1 MSPIRHLLIA
11 ALTGAA
17 LSLVSSP
24 SRALERLVLRLPFLE
39 TSVTINLGDVQSTSE
54 LIRQSPDLADLQM
67 AGDTRVFELIDK
79 VFLTPLPVETKALL
93 QGSTGQP
100 LLEQALW
107 AATQLVELEGTPP
120 DPSGR
125 MLTDALVAADEI
137 GQPNV
142 LGFLRSMPGEQA
154 SIDFSKV
161 AVVANRLKT
170 NLEQGVALVQ
180 ATEAATVNSALRE
193 PLRGGWSREEQR
205 LSVPHRPQP
214 LRLLVLRPT
223 GTDLGRLAVISHGLW
238 DDPES
243 FEGWAEFLAANGYT
257 VLLPDHP
264 GSDLSQ
270 QQSML
275 AGDTPPPGPEE
286 LRLRPLDVS
295 ALIDAVRN
303 GRLLSGQSIDTNS
316 VAMIGHSWGATTSLQ
331 IAGGRPTENKLRTR
345 CVDRKD
351 PERNI
356 SWVLQ
361 CSWLSGI
368 EQAAA
373 PDPRVK
379 AVVAV
384 SPPLRLLF
392 DPSSSK
398 SLSANVLLVSGTRDW
413 VVPSGPEA
421 IRPMRDT
428 GAVQTGHRLVLVK
441 GADHFSLRSFRGE
454 DRPALLGPVIL
465 AWLNE
470 QLGVESSVTFSAG
483 GWGDSQ
489 GQLVDVSSS
498 L

>member
-1 MSPIRHLLIA
+1 MRHLILT
-11 ALTGAA
+11 ALSGVA
-17 LSLVSSP
+17 LSLVPSP

-39 TSVTINLGDVQSTSE
+39 SSIAINLGDVQSTSE

-67 AGDTRVFELIDK
+67 VGGGRVFELIEK
-79 VFLTPLPVETKALL
+79 VFLAPLPVESKAFLK
-93 QGSTGQP
+93 GSTGQP
-100 LLEQALW
+100 LLEQALL
-107 AATQLVELEGTPP
+107 AATAFVELEGIAP

-125 MLTDALVAADEI
+125 MLTDALASAEKI

-154 SIDFSKV
+154 SIDLSKV
-161 AVVANRLKT
+161 ADAANRLKT

-180 ATEAATVNSALRE
+180 DTEAATVTPALMKA
-193 PLRGGWSREEQR
+193 LRGGWSREELR
-205 LSVPHRPQP
+205 LSVSHRPQP

-243 FEGWAEFLAANGYT
+243 FEGWGELLAANGYT

-264 GSDLSQ
+264 GSNFGQ

-275 AGDTPPPGPEE
+275 AGDSPPPGPEE

-295 ALIDAVRN
+295 ALLDAVRD
-303 GRLLSGQSIDTNS
+303 GRLLAGQSINTKS

-345 CVDRKD
+345 CVDPKH
-351 PERNI
+351 PEHNI

-398 SLSANVLLVSGTRDW
+398 SLGAKVLLVSGTRDW

-421 IRPMRDT
+421 ITPMRET
-428 GAVQTGHRLVLVK
+428 GAVRMGHRLVLVK
-441 GADHFSLRSFRGE
+441 GADHFSLRHFRGE
-454 DRPALLGPVIL
+454 DRPALIGPLLL

-470 QLGVESSVTFSAG
+470 QLGVDSSLTFSGG
-483 GWGDSQ
+483 GWGDTE
-489 GQLVDVSSS
+489 GRLVDVSST